1 MRKIAV
7 LVPGIGYTC
16 DRPLLY
22 FAGKLAQNSGY
33 QIIRLG
39 FRRLGGKK
47 NLIGNEKKM
56 KKVFEHALEQTDEQ
70 LDIDELTKAEE
81 VLFISKSVGTVVA
94 AAYEAGHRKKFA
106 AAGTDVRHIYFTPVE
121 GTFAFMRPESGIAF
135 HGTADPWVE
144 HQLVVNACREKNV
157 PLYITD
163 NANHSLETGDVMADL
178 ETLRKTMQIVA
189 AFIHQDVAETD
200 MPGATESEGVP
211 DGQLVMPDMHTE
223 AFSAQTVASISD
235 AADSAEA
242 CDAQADTS
250 AAAGSTGNSERDADN
265 RAKTSDSV
273 RNDAPVKARRIV
285 RIEEDDYG
293 CEELPEGQEPQVRV
307 ILEDAEGSQ
316 TALKASDRLLRERGI
331 DEGDLVTVDTEGEL
345 QKVN

>member
-1 MRKIAV
+1 MSKIAV

-39 FRRLGGKK
+39 FRHLGGKK

-81 VLFISKSVGTVVA
+81 VFFISKSVGTVVA

-106 AAGTDVRHIYFTPVE
+106 AAGTDVRHIYFTPVA

-135 HGTADPWVE
+135 HGTSDPWVE
-144 HQLVVNACREKNV
+144 HALVVNACREKNV

-163 NANHSLETGDVMADL
+163 NANHSLETGDVMEDL

-189 AFIHQDVAETD
+189 AFINQDNGTND
-200 MPGATESEGVP
+200 LP
-211 DGQLVMPDMHTE
+211 
-223 AFSAQTVASISD
+223 
-235 AADSAEA
+235 
-242 CDAQADTS
+242 
-250 AAAGSTGNSERDADN
+250 AAGKEVCHTQVDTFAAVAGAEKSGKDADN

-273 RNDAPVKARRIV
+273 GNDAPSNARRVV

-307 ILEDAEGSQ
+307 ILEDEKGDQ
-316 TALKASDRLLRERGI
+316 TAVKASDRLLRERGI
-331 DEGDLVTVDTEGEL
+331 DEGDLVTVDAGGGICIL
-345 QKVN
+345 K

>member
-1 MRKIAV
+1 MSKIAV

-39 FRRLGGKK
+39 FRHLGGKK

-81 VLFISKSVGTVVA
+81 VFFISKSVGTVVA
-94 AAYEAGHRKKFA
+94 AAYEAGHKKKFA
-106 AAGTDVRHIYFTPVE
+106 AAGTDVRHIYFTPVA

-144 HQLVVNACREKNV
+144 HALVVNACREKNV

-163 NANHSLETGDVMADL
+163 NANHSLETGDVMEDL

-189 AFIHQDVAETD
+189 AFINQDNGTND
-200 MPGATESEGVP
+200 LP
-211 DGQLVMPDMHTE
+211 
-223 AFSAQTVASISD
+223 
-235 AADSAEA
+235 
-242 CDAQADTS
+242 
-250 AAAGSTGNSERDADN
+250 AAGKEVCHTQVDTFAAVAGAEKSGKDADN

-273 RNDAPVKARRIV
+273 GNDAPSNARRVV

-307 ILEDAEGSQ
+307 ILEDEKGDQ
-316 TALKASDRLLRERGI
+316 TAVKASDRLLRERGI
-331 DEGDLVTVDTEGEL
+331 DEGDLVTVDAGGGICIL
-345 QKVN
+345 K

>member
-1 MRKIAV
+1 MSKIAV

-22 FAGKLAQNSGY
+22 FAGKLAQNSGC

-39 FRRLGGKK
+39 FRHLGGKK

-81 VLFISKSVGTVVA
+81 VFFISKSVGTVVA

-106 AAGTDVRHIYFTPVE
+106 AAGTDVRHIYFTPVA

-144 HQLVVNACREKNV
+144 HALVVNACREKNV

-163 NANHSLETGDVMADL
+163 NANHSLETGDVMEDL

-189 AFIHQDVAETD
+189 AFINQDNGTND
-200 MPGATESEGVP
+200 LP
-211 DGQLVMPDMHTE
+211 
-223 AFSAQTVASISD
+223 
-235 AADSAEA
+235 
-242 CDAQADTS
+242 
-250 AAAGSTGNSERDADN
+250 AAGKEVCHTQVDTFAAVAGAEKSGKDADN

-273 RNDAPVKARRIV
+273 GNDAPSNARRVV

-307 ILEDAEGSQ
+307 ILEDEKGDQ
-316 TALKASDRLLRERGI
+316 TAVKASDRLLRERGI
-331 DEGDLVTVDTEGEL
+331 DEGDLVTVDAGGGICIL
-345 QKVN
+345 K

>member
-1 MRKIAV
+1 MSKIAV

-33 QIIRLG
+33 QIIWLG
-39 FRRLGGKK
+39 FRHLGGKK

-81 VLFISKSVGTVVA
+81 VLFISKSVGTVAA

-106 AAGTDVRHIYFTPVE
+106 AAGTDVRHIYFTPVA

-144 HQLVVNACREKNV
+144 HALVVNACREKNV

-163 NANHSLETGDVMADL
+163 NANHSLETGDVMEDL

-189 AFIHQDVAETD
+189 AFINQDNGTND
-200 MPGATESEGVP
+200 LP
-211 DGQLVMPDMHTE
+211 
-223 AFSAQTVASISD
+223 
-235 AADSAEA
+235 
-242 CDAQADTS
+242 
-250 AAAGSTGNSERDADN
+250 AAGKEVCHTQVDTFAAVAGAEKSGKDADN

-273 RNDAPVKARRIV
+273 GNEAPSNARRVV

-307 ILEDAEGSQ
+307 ILEDEKGDQ
-316 TALKASDRLLRERGI
+316 TAVKASDRLLRERGI

>member
-1 MRKIAV
+1 MSKIAV

-39 FRRLGGKK
+39 FRHLGGKK

-81 VLFISKSVGTVVA
+81 VFFISKSVGTVVA

-106 AAGTDVRHIYFTPVE
+106 AAGTDVRHIYFTPVA

-144 HQLVVNACREKNV
+144 HALVVNACREKNV

-163 NANHSLETGDVMADL
+163 NANHSLETGDVMEDL

-189 AFIHQDVAETD
+189 AFINQDNGTND
-200 MPGATESEGVP
+200 LP
-211 DGQLVMPDMHTE
+211 
-223 AFSAQTVASISD
+223 
-235 AADSAEA
+235 
-242 CDAQADTS
+242 
-250 AAAGSTGNSERDADN
+250 AAGKEVCHTQVDTFAAVAGAEKSGKDADN

-273 RNDAPVKARRIV
+273 GNDAPSNARRVV

-307 ILEDAEGSQ
+307 ILEDEKGDQ
-316 TALKASDRLLRERGI
+316 TAVKASDRLLRERGI
-331 DEGDLVTVDTEGEL
+331 DEGDLVTVDAGRGICIL
-345 QKVN
+345 K

>member
-1 MRKIAV
+1 MSKIAV

-39 FRRLGGKK
+39 FRHLGGKK

-81 VLFISKSVGTVVA
+81 VLFISKSVGTVAA

-106 AAGTDVRHIYFTPVE
+106 AAGTDVRHIYFTPVA

-144 HQLVVNACREKNV
+144 HALVVNACREKNV

-163 NANHSLETGDVMADL
+163 NANHSLETGDVMEDL

-189 AFIHQDVAETD
+189 AFINQDNGTND
-200 MPGATESEGVP
+200 LP
-211 DGQLVMPDMHTE
+211 
-223 AFSAQTVASISD
+223 
-235 AADSAEA
+235 
-242 CDAQADTS
+242 
-250 AAAGSTGNSERDADN
+250 AAGKEVCHTQVDTFAAVAGAEKSGKDADN

-273 RNDAPVKARRIV
+273 GNDAPSNARRVV

-307 ILEDAEGSQ
+307 ILEDEKGDQ
-316 TALKASDRLLRERGI
+316 TAVKASDRLLRERGI
-331 DEGDLVTVDTEGEL
+331 DEGDLVTVDAGRGICIL
-345 QKVN
+345 K

>member
-1 MRKIAV
+1 MSKIAV

-39 FRRLGGKK
+39 FRHLGGKK

-81 VLFISKSVGTVVA
+81 VFFISKSVGTVVA

-106 AAGTDVRHIYFTPVE
+106 AAGTDVRHIYFTPVA

-144 HQLVVNACREKNV
+144 HALVVNACREKNV

-163 NANHSLETGDVMADL
+163 NANHSLETGDVMEDL

-189 AFIHQDVAETD
+189 AFINQDNGTND
-200 MPGATESEGVP
+200 LP
-211 DGQLVMPDMHTE
+211 
-223 AFSAQTVASISD
+223 
-235 AADSAEA
+235 
-242 CDAQADTS
+242 
-250 AAAGSTGNSERDADN
+250 AAGKEVCHTQVDTFAAVAGAEKSGKDADN

-273 RNDAPVKARRIV
+273 GNEAPSNARRVV

-307 ILEDAEGSQ
+307 ILEDEKGDQ
-316 TALKASDRLLRERGI
+316 TAVKASDRLLRERGI
-331 DEGDLVTVDTEGEL
+331 DEGDLVTVDAGGGICIL
-345 QKVN
+345 K

>member
-1 MRKIAV
+1 MSKIAV

-39 FRRLGGKK
+39 FRHLGGKK

-81 VLFISKSVGTVVA
+81 VFFISKSVGTVVA

-106 AAGTDVRHIYFTPVE
+106 AEGTDVRHIYFTPVA

-144 HQLVVNACREKNV
+144 HALVVNACREKNV

-163 NANHSLETGDVMADL
+163 NANHSLETGDVMEDL

-189 AFIHQDVAETD
+189 AFINQDNGTND
-200 MPGATESEGVP
+200 LP
-211 DGQLVMPDMHTE
+211 
-223 AFSAQTVASISD
+223 
-235 AADSAEA
+235 
-242 CDAQADTS
+242 
-250 AAAGSTGNSERDADN
+250 AAGKEVCHTQVDTFAAVAGAEKSGKDADN

-273 RNDAPVKARRIV
+273 GNDAPSNARRVV

-307 ILEDAEGSQ
+307 ILEDEKGDQ
-316 TALKASDRLLRERGI
+316 TAVKASDRLLRERGI
-331 DEGDLVTVDTEGEL
+331 DEGDLVTVDAGRGICIL
-345 QKVN
+345 K

>member
-1 MRKIAV
+1 MSKIAV

-39 FRRLGGKK
+39 FRHLGGKK

-81 VLFISKSVGTVVA
+81 VFFISKSVGTVVA

-106 AAGTDVRHIYFTPVE
+106 ASGTDVRHIYFTPVA

-144 HQLVVNACREKNV
+144 HALVVNACREKNV

-163 NANHSLETGDVMADL
+163 NANHSLETGDVMEDL

-189 AFIHQDVAETD
+189 AFINQDNGTND
-200 MPGATESEGVP
+200 LP
-211 DGQLVMPDMHTE
+211 
-223 AFSAQTVASISD
+223 
-235 AADSAEA
+235 
-242 CDAQADTS
+242 
-250 AAAGSTGNSERDADN
+250 AAGKEVCHTQVDTFAAVAGAEKSGKDADN

-273 RNDAPVKARRIV
+273 GNDAPSNARRVV

-307 ILEDAEGSQ
+307 ILEDEKGDQ
-316 TALKASDRLLRERGI
+316 TAVKASDRLLRERGI
-331 DEGDLVTVDTEGEL
+331 DEGDLVTVDAGGGICIL
-345 QKVN
+345 K

>member
-1 MRKIAV
+1 MSKIAV

-39 FRRLGGKK
+39 FRHLGGKK

-81 VLFISKSVGTVVA
+81 VFFISKSVGTVVA

-106 AAGTDVRHIYFTPVE
+106 AEGTDVRHIYFTPVA

-144 HQLVVNACREKNV
+144 HALVVNACREKNV

-163 NANHSLETGDVMADL
+163 NANHSLETGDVMEDL

-189 AFIHQDVAETD
+189 AFINQDNGTND
-200 MPGATESEGVP
+200 LP
-211 DGQLVMPDMHTE
+211 
-223 AFSAQTVASISD
+223 
-235 AADSAEA
+235 
-242 CDAQADTS
+242 
-250 AAAGSTGNSERDADN
+250 AAGKEVCHTQVDTFAAVAGAEKSGKDADN

-273 RNDAPVKARRIV
+273 GNDAPSNARRVV

-307 ILEDAEGSQ
+307 ILEDEKGDQ
-316 TALKASDRLLRERGI
+316 TAVKASDRLLRERGI
-331 DEGDLVTVDTEGEL
+331 DEGDLVTVDAGGGICIL
-345 QKVN
+345 K

>member
-1 MRKIAV
+1 MSKIAV

-39 FRRLGGKK
+39 FRHLGGKK

-81 VLFISKSVGTVVA
+81 VFFISKSVGTVVA

-106 AAGTDVRHIYFTPVE
+106 AEGTDVRHIYFTPVA

-144 HQLVVNACREKNV
+144 HALVVNACREKNV

-163 NANHSLETGDVMADL
+163 NAKHSLETGDVMEDL

-189 AFIHQDVAETD
+189 AFINQDNGTND
-200 MPGATESEGVP
+200 LP
-211 DGQLVMPDMHTE
+211 
-223 AFSAQTVASISD
+223 
-235 AADSAEA
+235 
-242 CDAQADTS
+242 
-250 AAAGSTGNSERDADN
+250 AAGKEVCHTQVDTFAAVAGAEKSGKDADN

-273 RNDAPVKARRIV
+273 GNDAPSNARRVV

-307 ILEDAEGSQ
+307 ILEDEKGDQ
-316 TALKASDRLLRERGI
+316 TAVKASDRLLRERGI
-331 DEGDLVTVDTEGEL
+331 DEGDLVTVDAGGGICIL
-345 QKVN
+345 K

>member
-1 MRKIAV
+1 MSKIAV

-39 FRRLGGKK
+39 FRHLGGKK

-70 LDIDELTKAEE
+70 LDIDELTKAEK
-81 VLFISKSVGTVVA
+81 VFFISKSVGTVVA

-106 AAGTDVRHIYFTPVE
+106 AAGTDVRHIYFTPVA

-144 HQLVVNACREKNV
+144 HALVVNACREKNV

-163 NANHSLETGDVMADL
+163 NANHSLETGDVMEDL

-189 AFIHQDVAETD
+189 AFINQDNGTND
-200 MPGATESEGVP
+200 LP
-211 DGQLVMPDMHTE
+211 
-223 AFSAQTVASISD
+223 
-235 AADSAEA
+235 
-242 CDAQADTS
+242 
-250 AAAGSTGNSERDADN
+250 AAGKEVCHTQVDTFAAVAGAEKSGKDADN

-273 RNDAPVKARRIV
+273 GNDAPSNARRVV

-307 ILEDAEGSQ
+307 ILEDEKGDQ
-316 TALKASDRLLRERGI
+316 TAVKASDRLLRERGI
-331 DEGDLVTVDTEGEL
+331 DEGDLVTVDAGGGICIL
-345 QKVN
+345 K

>member
-1 MRKIAV
+1 MSKIAV

-39 FRRLGGKK
+39 FRHLGGKK

-81 VLFISKSVGTVVA
+81 VFFISKSVGTVVA

-106 AAGTDVRHIYFTPVE
+106 AAGTDVRHIYFTPVA

-144 HQLVVNACREKNV
+144 HALVVNACREKNV

-163 NANHSLETGDVMADL
+163 NAKHSLQTGDVMEDL

-189 AFIHQDVAETD
+189 AFINQDNGTND
-200 MPGATESEGVP
+200 LP
-211 DGQLVMPDMHTE
+211 
-223 AFSAQTVASISD
+223 
-235 AADSAEA
+235 
-242 CDAQADTS
+242 
-250 AAAGSTGNSERDADN
+250 AAGKEVCHTQVDTFAAVAGAEKSGKDADN

-273 RNDAPVKARRIV
+273 GNDAPSNARRVV

-307 ILEDAEGSQ
+307 ILEDEKGDQ
-316 TALKASDRLLRERGI
+316 TAVKASDRLLRERGI
-331 DEGDLVTVDTEGEL
+331 DEGDLVTVDAGGGICIL
-345 QKVN
+345 K

>member
-1 MRKIAV
+1 MSKIAV

-39 FRRLGGKK
+39 FRHLGGKK

-81 VLFISKSVGTVVA
+81 VFFISKSVGTVVA

-106 AAGTDVRHIYFTPVE
+106 AAGTDVRHIYFTPVA

-144 HQLVVNACREKNV
+144 HALVVNACREKNV

-163 NANHSLETGDVMADL
+163 NAKHSLETGDVMEDL

-189 AFIHQDVAETD
+189 AFINQDNGTND
-200 MPGATESEGVP
+200 LP
-211 DGQLVMPDMHTE
+211 
-223 AFSAQTVASISD
+223 
-235 AADSAEA
+235 
-242 CDAQADTS
+242 
-250 AAAGSTGNSERDADN
+250 AAGKEVCHTQVDTFAAVAGAEKSGKDADN

-273 RNDAPVKARRIV
+273 GNDAPSNARRVV
-285 RIEEDDYG
+285 RIEEDEYG

-307 ILEDAEGSQ
+307 ILEDEKGDQ
-316 TALKASDRLLRERGI
+316 TAVKASDRLLRERGI
-331 DEGDLVTVDTEGEL
+331 DEGDLVTVDAGGGICIL
-345 QKVN
+345 K

>member
-1 MRKIAV
+1 MSKIAV

-39 FRRLGGKK
+39 FRHLGGKK

-81 VLFISKSVGTVVA
+81 VFFISKSVGTVVA

-106 AAGTDVRHIYFTPVE
+106 AAGTDVRHIYFTPVA

-144 HQLVVNACREKNV
+144 HALVVNACREKNV

-163 NANHSLETGDVMADL
+163 NANHSLETGDVMEDL

-189 AFIHQDVAETD
+189 AFINQDNGTND
-200 MPGATESEGVP
+200 LP
-211 DGQLVMPDMHTE
+211 
-223 AFSAQTVASISD
+223 
-235 AADSAEA
+235 
-242 CDAQADTS
+242 
-250 AAAGSTGNSERDADN
+250 AAGKEVCHTQVDTFAAVAGAEKSGKDADN

-273 RNDAPVKARRIV
+273 GNDAPSNARRVV

-307 ILEDAEGSQ
+307 ILEDEKGDQ
-316 TALKASDRLLRERGI
+316 TAVKASDRLLRERGI
-331 DEGDLVTVDTEGEL
+331 DEGDLVTVDAGGGICIL
-345 QKVN
+345 K

>member
-1 MRKIAV
+1 MSKIAV

-39 FRRLGGKK
+39 FRHLGGKK

-81 VLFISKSVGTVVA
+81 VFFISKSVGTVVA

-106 AAGTDVRHIYFTPVE
+106 AAGTDVRHIYFTPVA

-144 HQLVVNACREKNV
+144 HALVVNACREKNV

-163 NANHSLETGDVMADL
+163 NANHSLETGDVMEDL

-189 AFIHQDVAETD
+189 AFINQDNGTNDLPAAGKEVC
-200 MPGATESEGVP
+200 
-211 DGQLVMPDMHTE
+211 HT
-223 AFSAQTVASISD
+223 QV
-235 AADSAEA
+235 
-242 CDAQADTS
+242 DTFA
-250 AAAGSTGNSERDADN
+250 AAAGAEKSGKDADN

-273 RNDAPVKARRIV
+273 GNDAPSNARRVV

-307 ILEDAEGSQ
+307 ILEDEKGDQ
-316 TALKASDRLLRERGI
+316 TAVKASDRLLRERGI
-331 DEGDLVTVDTEGEL
+331 DEGDLVTVDAGGGICIL
-345 QKVN
+345 K

>member
-1 MRKIAV
+1 MSKIAV

-39 FRRLGGKK
+39 FRHLGGKK

-81 VLFISKSVGTVVA
+81 VFFISKSVGTVVA

-106 AAGTDVRHIYFTPVE
+106 AAGTDVRHIYFTPVA

-144 HQLVVNACREKNV
+144 HALVVNACREKNV

-163 NANHSLETGDVMADL
+163 NAKHSLETGDVMEDL

-189 AFIHQDVAETD
+189 AFINQDNGTND
-200 MPGATESEGVP
+200 LP
-211 DGQLVMPDMHTE
+211 
-223 AFSAQTVASISD
+223 
-235 AADSAEA
+235 
-242 CDAQADTS
+242 
-250 AAAGSTGNSERDADN
+250 AAGKEVCHTQVDTFAAVAGAEKSGKDADN

-273 RNDAPVKARRIV
+273 GNDAPSNARRVV

-307 ILEDAEGSQ
+307 ILEDEKGDQ
-316 TALKASDRLLRERGI
+316 TAVKASDRLLRERGI
-331 DEGDLVTVDTEGEL
+331 DEGDLVTVDAGRGICIL
-345 QKVN
+345 K

>member
-1 MRKIAV
+1 MSKIAV

-39 FRRLGGKK
+39 FRHLGGKK

-81 VLFISKSVGTVVA
+81 VFFISKSVGTVVA

-106 AAGTDVRHIYFTPVE
+106 AAGTDVRHIYFTPVA

-144 HQLVVNACREKNV
+144 HALVVNACREKNV

-163 NANHSLETGDVMADL
+163 NANHSLETGDVMEDL

-189 AFIHQDVAETD
+189 AFINKDNGTND
-200 MPGATESEGVP
+200 LP
-211 DGQLVMPDMHTE
+211 
-223 AFSAQTVASISD
+223 
-235 AADSAEA
+235 
-242 CDAQADTS
+242 
-250 AAAGSTGNSERDADN
+250 AAGKEVCHTQVDTFAAVAGAEKSGKDADN

-273 RNDAPVKARRIV
+273 GNDAPSNARRVV

-307 ILEDAEGSQ
+307 ILEDEKGDQ
-316 TALKASDRLLRERGI
+316 TAVKASDRLLRERGI
-331 DEGDLVTVDTEGEL
+331 DEGDLVTVDAGGGICIL
-345 QKVN
+345 K

>member
-1 MRKIAV
+1 MSKIAV

-39 FRRLGGKK
+39 FRHLGGKK

-81 VLFISKSVGTVVA
+81 VFFISKSVGTVVA

-106 AAGTDVRHIYFTPVE
+106 AAGTDVRHIYFTPVA

-144 HQLVVNACREKNV
+144 HALVVNACREKNV

-163 NANHSLETGDVMADL
+163 NANHSLETGDVMEDL

-189 AFIHQDVAETD
+189 AFINQDNGTNDLPAAAENVAIPDKRTD
-200 MPGATESEGVP
+200 TP
-211 DGQLVMPDMHTE
+211 DVREE
-223 AFSAQTVASISD
+223 AVN
-235 AADSAEA
+235 
-242 CDAQADTS
+242 AQAHTS
-250 AAAGSTGNSERDADN
+250 ETAAGKEVCHTQVDTFAAVAGAEKSGKDADN

-273 RNDAPVKARRIV
+273 ENDAPSNARRVV

-307 ILEDAEGSQ
+307 ILEDEKGDQ
-316 TALKASDRLLRERGI
+316 TAVKASDRLLRERGI
-331 DEGDLVTVDTEGEL
+331 DEGDLVTVDAGGGICIL
-345 QKVN
+345 K

>member
-1 MRKIAV
+1 MSKIAV

-22 FAGKLAQNSGY
+22 FAGKLAQNSGC

-39 FRRLGGKK
+39 FRHLGGKK

-81 VLFISKSVGTVVA
+81 VFFISKSVGTVVA

-106 AAGTDVRHIYFTPVE
+106 AEGTDVRHIYFTPVA

-144 HQLVVNACREKNV
+144 HALVVNACREKNV

-163 NANHSLETGDVMADL
+163 NANHSLETGDVMEDL

-189 AFIHQDVAETD
+189 AFINQDNGTND
-200 MPGATESEGVP
+200 LP
-211 DGQLVMPDMHTE
+211 
-223 AFSAQTVASISD
+223 
-235 AADSAEA
+235 
-242 CDAQADTS
+242 
-250 AAAGSTGNSERDADN
+250 AAGKEVCHTQVDTFAAVAGAEKSGKDADN

-273 RNDAPVKARRIV
+273 GNDAPSNARRVV

-307 ILEDAEGSQ
+307 ILEDEKGDQ
-316 TALKASDRLLRERGI
+316 TAVKASDRLLRERGI
-331 DEGDLVTVDTEGEL
+331 DEGDLVTVDAGGGICIL
-345 QKVN
+345 K

>member
-1 MRKIAV
+1 
-7 LVPGIGYTC
+7 
-16 DRPLLY
+16 
-22 FAGKLAQNSGY
+22 
-33 QIIRLG
+33 
-39 FRRLGGKK
+39 
-47 NLIGNEKKM
+47 M

-81 VLFISKSVGTVVA
+81 VFFISKSVGTVVA

-106 AAGTDVRHIYFTPVE
+106 AAGTDVRHIYFTPVA

-144 HQLVVNACREKNV
+144 HALVVNACREKNV

-163 NANHSLETGDVMADL
+163 NANHSLETGDVMEDL

-189 AFIHQDVAETD
+189 AFINQDNGTND
-200 MPGATESEGVP
+200 LP
-211 DGQLVMPDMHTE
+211 
-223 AFSAQTVASISD
+223 
-235 AADSAEA
+235 
-242 CDAQADTS
+242 
-250 AAAGSTGNSERDADN
+250 AAGKEVCHTQVDTFAAVAGAEKSGKDADN

-273 RNDAPVKARRIV
+273 GNDAPSNARRVV

-307 ILEDAEGSQ
+307 ILEDEKGDQ
-316 TALKASDRLLRERGI
+316 TAVKTSDRLLRERGI
-331 DEGDLVTVDTEGEL
+331 DEGDLVTVDAGGGICIL
-345 QKVN
+345 K

>member
-1 MRKIAV
+1 MSKIAV

-39 FRRLGGKK
+39 FRHLGGKK

-81 VLFISKSVGTVVA
+81 VFFISKSVGTVVA
-94 AAYEAGHRKKFA
+94 AAYEAEHRKKFA
-106 AAGTDVRHIYFTPVE
+106 AAGTDVRHIYFTPVA

-144 HQLVVNACREKNV
+144 HALVVNACREKNV

-163 NANHSLETGDVMADL
+163 NANHSLETGDVMEDL

-189 AFIHQDVAETD
+189 AFINQDNGTNDLPAAGKEVC
-200 MPGATESEGVP
+200 
-211 DGQLVMPDMHTE
+211 HT
-223 AFSAQTVASISD
+223 QV
-235 AADSAEA
+235 
-242 CDAQADTS
+242 DTFA
-250 AAAGSTGNSERDADN
+250 AAAGAEKSGKDADN

-273 RNDAPVKARRIV
+273 GNDAPSNARRVV

-307 ILEDAEGSQ
+307 ILEDEKGDQ
-316 TALKASDRLLRERGI
+316 TAVKASDRLLRERGI
-331 DEGDLVTVDTEGEL
+331 DEGDLVTVDAGGGICIL
-345 QKVN
+345 K